1 MVYSR
6 LLEIGLIEELINGR
20 IFLSSFVGMG
30 FKRYVDGLEELII
43 EVNLERLIGEKEF
56 NLILM
61 VLKVVVDNI
70 IFVGWLLVIFFLMIK
85 ILFVKKF
92 MKLLLVN
99 VKGMV
104 GLVEFW
110 LFVSLVIVLKR
121 NLGLFLFF
129 LISDE

>member
-1 MVYSR
+1 M
-6 LLEIGLIEELINGR
+6 
-20 IFLSSFVGMG
+20 SSFVGMG
-30 FKRYVDGLEELII
+30 FKRYVDGMEELII

-56 NLILM
+56 NLISM

-99 VKGMV
+99 VKGIV

>member
-1 MVYSR
+1 M
-6 LLEIGLIEELINGR
+6 
-20 IFLSSFVGMG
+20 SSFVGMG

-56 NLILM
+56 NLISM
-61 VLKVVVDNI
+61 VLRVVVDNI

-99 VKGMV
+99 VKGIV

>member
-1 MVYSR
+1 M
-6 LLEIGLIEELINGR
+6 
-20 IFLSSFVGMG
+20 SSFVGMG

-61 VLKVVVDNI
+61 VLRVVVDNI

-99 VKGMV
+99 IKGIV

-110 LFVSLVIVLKR
+110 FFVSLVIVLKR

>member
-1 MVYSR
+1 M
-6 LLEIGLIEELINGR
+6 
-20 IFLSSFVGMG
+20 SSFVGMG

-56 NLILM
+56 NLISM
-61 VLKVVVDNI
+61 VLRVVVDNI

-110 LFVSLVIVLKR
+110 FFVSLVIVLKR

>member
-1 MVYSR
+1 M
-6 LLEIGLIEELINGR
+6 
-20 IFLSSFVGMG
+20 SSFVGMG

-56 NLILM
+56 NLISM

-99 VKGMV
+99 VKGIV